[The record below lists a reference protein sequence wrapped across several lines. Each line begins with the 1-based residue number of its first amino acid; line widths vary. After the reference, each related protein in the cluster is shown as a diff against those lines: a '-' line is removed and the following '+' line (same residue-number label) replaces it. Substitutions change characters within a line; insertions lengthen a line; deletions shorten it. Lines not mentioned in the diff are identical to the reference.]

1 VGKLLLRLGVL
12 NLRLHCYVEAT
23 MSRYW
28 QHIPNQAAGLGALG
42 GLIQKAAWDAWKRAR
57 NEDKIPK
64 PAALG
69 MSVRRHVA
77 LPPVELQRD
86 FVRFCGGDPSRYAGR
101 IPPHLFSQ
109 WVLPV
114 ALVLAK
120 RLPYPPLSVV
130 NLGCSVRFDGILP
143 AQGSVDVHCTLIELE
158 EREDKVFLTL
168 SLNTLYDD
176 EARIRAELRL
186 MVRLPDAIK
195 AREKKKR
202 SRELELVPSQAR
214 ELAHRRLGRDAGLAF
229 AELTGDFNP
238 IHWMPAYAKM
248 VGFKAPILQGF
259 ASFGIAYEA
268 LVQGRLSGRVD
279 DVRRMDADFAAPLVL
294 PRAVGVFSEHD
305 KLWVADG
312 AGGPA
317 YMSGQVELR

>member
-1 VGKLLLRLGVL
+1 
-12 NLRLHCYVEAT
+12 

-28 QHIPNQAAGLGALG
+28 QHIPNQAAGLGALS

-57 NEDKIPK
+57 NEEKIPK
-64 PAALG
+64 PAARG
-69 MSVRRHVA
+69 MSVRRHVP
-77 LPPVELQRD
+77 LPPIDLQRD

-101 IPPHLFSQ
+101 TPPHLFSQ

-114 ALVLAK
+114 ALLLAK

-130 NLGCSVRFDGILP
+130 NLGCLVRFDGILP
-143 AQGSVDVHCTLIELE
+143 AVGSVDVHCTLIDIE
-158 EREDKVFLTL
+158 EREDKVLLTL
-168 SLNTLYDD
+168 SLNTLYED

-186 MVRLPDAIK
+186 IVRLPDAVK

-202 SRELELVPSQAR
+202 TRELELVPSGAR
-214 ELAHRRLGRDAGLAF
+214 ELGYRRLGRDAGLAF
-229 AELTGDFNP
+229 AQLTGDFNP
-238 IHWMPAYAKM
+238 IHWMSAYARM

-279 DVRRMDADFAAPLVL
+279 DVRRMDADFTAPLVL
-294 PRAVGVFSEHD
+294 PRAVGVFSQHD

-312 AGGPA
+312 SCGPA
-317 YMSGQVELR
+317 YMTAQVELR

>member
-1 VGKLLLRLGVL
+1 
-12 NLRLHCYVEAT
+12 